1 MKKKKKNESKLSLQ
15 WRPLLEANKSD
26 YLGNISSEPCF
37 DKEQISK
44 LFVLL
49 SSGNADDAAYVI
61 ESEG

>member
-26 YLGNISSEPCF
+26 YLGNISSETCF
-37 DKEQISK
+37 DKKQISK
-44 LFVLL
+44 LFVIL